1 MKQSI
6 KLLTVALMIMGFGV
20 QTASAQVK
28 RGTAAKKPATA
39 AKKPAA
45 QKVNN
50 NFAVLEFDDWINDND
65 PFEDEENIYFLDYPS
80 GSSNALRAVNK
91 QTGEVKFVV
100 PKKKRAR
107 TKICSAGSDGKN
119 VYMRLEDKGIALFNG
134 TDVNSSEI
142 VIPQSEQYK
151 GFLNYGNRGNNII
164 CSPNGRYLL
173 LYGDTPLVYDMQT
186 KEVVRTGVD
195 NTIHDAVLI
204 NDGLLIALEYYEMI
218 TAPIHPN
225 PSLDSGS
232 PINQEGVSRYKVDK
246 VGNGAGGEFC
256 SIWYDEPLNEIYVA
270 LGEQVLKSP
279 AQPELSFK
287 EIYCLP
293 GENKQFTKYACN
305 GQRVFAV
312 TDNYEKK
319 FYEWDNK
326 DMTGEPKISQSIDTG
341 ITLTSSFGLTRKF
354 VISDVQRLYYDKAGN
369 LWVQV
374 ADGRFIIYN
383 PDGIKGLTKLKGKYT
398 KHELP
403 KEED

>member
-1 MKQSI
+1 
-6 KLLTVALMIMGFGV
+6 MIMGFGV

-173 LYGDTPLVYDMQT
+173 L
-186 KEVVRTGVD
+186 
-195 NTIHDAVLI
+195 
-204 NDGLLIALEYYEMI
+204 
-218 TAPIHPN
+218 
-225 PSLDSGS
+225 
-232 PINQEGVSRYKVDK
+232 
-246 VGNGAGGEFC
+246 
-256 SIWYDEPLNEIYVA
+256 
-270 LGEQVLKSP
+270 
-279 AQPELSFK
+279 
-287 EIYCLP
+287 
-293 GENKQFTKYACN
+293 
-305 GQRVFAV
+305 
-312 TDNYEKK
+312 
-319 FYEWDNK
+319 
-326 DMTGEPKISQSIDTG
+326 
-341 ITLTSSFGLTRKF
+341 
-354 VISDVQRLYYDKAGN
+354 
-369 LWVQV
+369 
-374 ADGRFIIYN
+374 
-383 PDGIKGLTKLKGKYT
+383 
-398 KHELP
+398 
-403 KEED
+403 